1 MDALDEL
8 SSLVAGGSRVII
20 IADRDVDLS
29 SKAGS
34 ATLFLLSIASGSS
47 AAGGR
52 GGGFGERRVVAAA
65 CFSSADGAWRKT
77 FETHSESEAGGFEV
91 PYYVS
96 RIPLTLADG
105 SQTMGYGVVE
115 PELVRQMARRA
126 GAASSP

>member
-29 SKAGS
+29 SKTGS
-34 ATLFLLSIASGSS
+34 ATLFLLSIASGSL

-52 GGGFGERRVVAAA
+52 GGGFGERRVVAARR
-65 CFSSADGAWRKT
+65 FSCADGAWRKT
-77 FETHSESEAGGFEV
+77 FETHSESEAEAFEV

-96 RIPLTLADG
+96 RLPVTLADG
-105 SQTMGYGVVE
+105 SQAMGYGVVE
-115 PELVRQMARRA
+115 PELVEQMSGRA
-126 GAASSP
+126 ATSSP